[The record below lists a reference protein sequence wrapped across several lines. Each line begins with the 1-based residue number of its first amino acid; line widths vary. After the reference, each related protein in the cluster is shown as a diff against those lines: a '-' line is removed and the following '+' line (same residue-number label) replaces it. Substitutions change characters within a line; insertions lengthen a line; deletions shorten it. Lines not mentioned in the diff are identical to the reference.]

1 MLSSFNFKGPTFSHS
16 HHGGATASV
25 LYCNCTNFV
34 MHHWLEHLFLY
45 CSWQKGNSLSWLQ
58 LSYGWGMV
66 ILFHVNF
73 SLMIHTVS
81 IWLTLSLAIWRYI
94 MIKYHSL
101 AQVLS
106 RKIELTINFMKFIF
120 RVSARSADVR
130 LSCSW
135 AMVSLNRKSFIQLQ
149 IIYTTLL
156 KTTLNTDYILLA

>member
-1 MLSSFNFKGPTFSHS
+1 
-16 HHGGATASV
+16 
-25 LYCNCTNFV
+25 
-34 MHHWLEHLFLY
+34 
-45 CSWQKGNSLSWLQ
+45 
-58 LSYGWGMV
+58 MV

-156 KTTLNTDYILLA
+156 KTALNTD